1 MNHPEL
7 GVKSLDLPCLMLT
20 AEWDPD
26 LRPKFAADMPKRCS
40 QLEMHLIDKAGHWIK
55 QEHANLFKRYLI
67 DWLDR
72 TYRSQT

>member
-1 MNHPEL
+1 
-7 GVKSLDLPCLMLT
+7 MLT